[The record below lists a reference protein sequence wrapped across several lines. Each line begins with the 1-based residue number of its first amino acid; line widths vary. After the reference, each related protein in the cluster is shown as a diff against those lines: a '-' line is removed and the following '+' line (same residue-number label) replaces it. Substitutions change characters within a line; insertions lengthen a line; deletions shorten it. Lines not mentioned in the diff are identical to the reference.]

1 MMRTRHGIL
10 LTCIALALC
19 GCGSIGCSRENAPIH
34 ATISDVFPLSI
45 GGVEIKVQVAIT
57 EPEQEKGLMYRSELA
72 DNVGMIFIY
81 KTPQKMSYWM
91 KNVPIPLSIGFIKAD
106 GTLAEIRFML
116 PNDTR
121 AVFSSG
127 SDIKFALEMN
137 EGWFE
142 RHGVK
147 AGAKIDLARLA
158 QALESRG
165 EESAGYGL

>member
-1 MMRTRHGIL
+1 
-10 LTCIALALC
+10 
-19 GCGSIGCSRENAPIH
+19 
-34 ATISDVFPLSI
+34 
-45 GGVEIKVQVAIT
+45 
-57 EPEQEKGLMYRSELA
+57 MYRSELA